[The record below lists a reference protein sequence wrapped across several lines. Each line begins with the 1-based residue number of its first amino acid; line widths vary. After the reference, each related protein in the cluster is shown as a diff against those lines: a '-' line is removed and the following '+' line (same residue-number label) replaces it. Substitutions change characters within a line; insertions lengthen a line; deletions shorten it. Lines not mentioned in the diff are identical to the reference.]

1 MKNKRKKAPAC
12 QLMHNCH
19 RRGFEKKEGG
29 WGGRQTSW
37 IMIARRG
44 ISRLPIAVQRV
55 ASLPD
60 TRWLSRNEGETTRLR
75 SSEPPLKA
83 VASELW
89 STATKS
95 NLNFFF
101 LVFSSPPSKWVKLAF
116 RKGEKRKGV
125 MMMESWQRCQKP
137 QEREKESSEKYFFFA
152 FILVCRIQEKKISLS
167 NTKVG
172 RI

>member
-1 MKNKRKKAPAC
+1 MTYDPSERKKKSLGKLKTIEKNASV

-19 RRGFEKKEGG
+19 RRGFEKKKGEKK
-29 WGGRQTSW
+29 RQTSW

-95 NLNFFF
+95 NLNFF
-101 LVFSSPPSKWVKLAF
+101 LVFSSPPSKWVKLTF

-137 QEREKESSEKYFFFA
+137 QEREKESSEFW
-152 FILVCRIQEKKISLS
+152 V
-167 NTKVG
+167 
-172 RI
+172 